1 MLLAKNNCF
10 RGDLIYPQNQ
20 HRKITGSLM
29 VLRRPGDVLHRDT
42 YAAFLVPEG
51 TVYRDLRTNLSAYLV
66 NPGTLAACTGVPSAK
81 KTDLYEYDVV
91 RFGNQYDPYLIVY
104 DREHLCFAIK
114 NARQCLPLYAC
125 MGPELTILGNLFQD
139 GDYLY
144 ESPLLDPWLYLRDA
158 EQERLERAMFG
169 SRYETDRQ
177 TIRDADESILQRAL
191 TAGEGRRGWLQGS
204 LITLKGKTGSGKF
217 TQRCF
222 LVPEDTTEEDF
233 VSGRVLPEEIYPDSL
248 SRATGLVDAAG
259 DLIFEGDSLV
269 HAAGNI
275 PFTLDYVL
283 SPAGYSLRGPEGDIP
298 ATPSL
303 LRQMFIANDELEEQ
317 ESQKIPHEAPKASI
331 GSTEDPAPGTAEA
344 KMPAPK
350 ATAPKAAP
358 KATAPKMQQ
367 QEPEAQQDSD
377 CSGITVQCRKC
388 GKITKY
394 GYGKCPACREPL
406 DPNATDLRDPV
417 EWTPAYQKGM
427 KRARKNIEAVFRQR
441 YPQGDPKDHARQYDR
456 IVQQELLKVGV
467 YWKTPEEIRKL
478 HG

>member
-1 MLLAKNNCF
+1 MARTWRADMLLAKNNCF

-144 ESPLLDPWLYLRDA
+144 ESPLLDPWLYLKDA
-158 EQERLERAMFG
+158 EQERLERVMFG

-204 LITLKGKTGSGKF
+204 LITLKGKTSSPRIRQRRTSSPAGSCRRRSIRTPSRG
-217 TQRCF
+217 QQALSMRQGI
-222 LVPEDTTEEDF
+222 
-233 VSGRVLPEEIYPDSL
+233 SS
-248 SRATGLVDAAG
+248 SRATA
-259 DLIFEGDSLV
+259 S
-269 HAAGNI
+269 
-275 PFTLDYVL
+275 
-283 SPAGYSLRGPEGDIP
+283 SMRR
-298 ATPSL
+298 ATS
-303 LRQMFIANDELEEQ
+303 R
-317 ESQKIPHEAPKASI
+317 SR
-331 GSTEDPAPGTAEA
+331 STT
-344 KMPAPK
+344 
-350 ATAPKAAP
+350 
-358 KATAPKMQQ
+358 
-367 QEPEAQQDSD
+367 
-377 CSGITVQCRKC
+377 C
-388 GKITKY
+388 
-394 GYGKCPACREPL
+394 
-406 DPNATDLRDPV
+406 
-417 EWTPAYQKGM
+417 
-427 KRARKNIEAVFRQR
+427 
-441 YPQGDPKDHARQYDR
+441 
-456 IVQQELLKVGV
+456 
-467 YWKTPEEIRKL
+467 
-478 HG
+478 

>member
-204 LITLKGKTGSGKF
+204 LITLKGKT
-217 TQRCF
+217 
-222 LVPEDTTEEDF
+222 EEDF

-331 GSTEDPAPGTAEA
+331 GSTEDPAPGTAE
-344 KMPAPK
+344 
-350 ATAPKAAP
+350 
-358 KATAPKMQQ
+358 
-367 QEPEAQQDSD
+367 
-377 CSGITVQCRKC
+377 C

-406 DPNATDLRDPV
+406 DPNATDLRDPI

-467 YWKTPEEIRKL
+467 YWKTPEEIRKS